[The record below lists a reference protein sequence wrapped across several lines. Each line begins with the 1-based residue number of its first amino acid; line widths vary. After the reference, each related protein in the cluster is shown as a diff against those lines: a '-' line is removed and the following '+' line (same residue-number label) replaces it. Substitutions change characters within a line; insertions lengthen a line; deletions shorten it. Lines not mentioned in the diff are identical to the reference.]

1 MLNALQHPM
10 LGFISL
16 MCQQSLAW
24 AFPNAKGARFEN
36 EEELKEGIGSYFKSV
51 FEDSQV
57 RRPDVDSGLFRSLD
71 SLDNEGLEEPFSEE
85 ENAVLQSLNAT
96 FLVLIPKKE
105 GANDIRKGWEEFIL
119 RTSIRIGN
127 GLQPTNM
134 LQWQT
139 YGEAR
144 GWRQLLGCV
153 FQKIF
158 PRLGTGGAVWGKILT
173 VDTLMKRGWSMANRH
188 SVRNLLEWKVKG
200 LRKKIRAALRRDIK
214 GFDWLEEGKL
224 VLQVDHLEGIKLED
238 WFGEFFMREG
248 PDRDQKPS
256 LSNDA
261 IGKLW
266 VLYSFCLLFETEW
279 LSKWWWNTLEN
290 GEVEFPPMIE
300 ARCDEAFVRHL
311 STT

>member
-16 MCQQSLAW
+16 M
-24 AFPNAKGARFEN
+24 
-36 EEELKEGIGSYFKSV
+36 IGSYFKSV

-96 FLVLIPKKE
+96 FLVLVPKKE

-173 VDTLMKRGWSMANRH
+173 VDTLMKRGWSMAN
-188 SVRNLLEWKVKG
+188 RNLLEWKVKG